1 MSETIDQGGAS
12 LGDED
17 IETTP
22 AGSGAFGETVE
33 GDTDT
38 TDAGGGGG
46 GDSDTDDA
54 DADMDDAD
62 S

>member
-1 MSETIDQGGAS
+1 MSETMDQGGAS
-12 LGDED
+12 LGDEE
-17 IETTP
+17 IQTTP
-22 AGSGAFGETVE
+22 AESGASETVE

-38 TDAGGGGG
+38 TDTGGGG
-46 GDSDTDDA
+46 GDTDMDDA

>member
-1 MSETIDQGGAS
+1 MSETMDQGGAS
-12 LGDED
+12 LGDDD
-17 IETTP
+17 IQTMP
-22 AGSGAFGETVE
+22 AESGASETVE

-38 TDAGGGGG
+38 TDTGGG
-46 GDSDTDDA
+46 GDTDMDDA

>member
-1 MSETIDQGGAS
+1 MSETMDQGGAS

-22 AGSGAFGETVE
+22 SGTASETVE

-38 TDAGGGGG
+38 TDTGGGGG
-46 GDSDTDDA
+46 GDSDSDDA

>member
-1 MSETIDQGGAS
+1 MSETMDQGGAS

-22 AGSGAFGETVE
+22 AGSGTFGETVE

-38 TDAGGGGG
+38 TDTPGG
-46 GDSDTDDA
+46 GDTDMDDA